1 MTKLEIKEKIIAAMS
16 KLQGEILERME
27 NIDRE
32 MDINTLIDIKVKV
45 DLQFIIEKDL
55 GATPL
60 DNKT

>member
-1 MTKLEIKEKIIAAMS
+1 MTKLEIIEKIIAAMS

-27 NIDRE
+27 TIDRE